1 MEKSNFL
8 VDTSLQGFKRLRS
21 HASIE
26 VGTLAIDTEP
36 VVGENGKNSLLE
48 ISVVDPDSM
57 KDVFTT
63 RVRQEDGFKLPEYKI
78 KDLGYSEEELK
89 YSPSLDE
96 VCEILKRIV
105 RGNILIGYNIT
116 YDLKWFPQ
124 LKQYAYAVRD
134 VMHRYSSSYGPW
146 NPDWG
151 NRSWV
156 SLQDAAKATGFVLEE
171 NELFHRA
178 KTDARACAHV
188 WNYCEEKDLPKAEIQ
203 NDLILRKSAEAMLQK
218 VVNNPAPF

>member
-1 MEKSNFL
+1 MVENNVL
-8 VDTSLQGFKRLRS
+8 ANTSLQRFKRLRS
-21 HASIE
+21 HTSFE
-26 VGTLAIDTEP
+26 VGTLAIDTEC
-36 VVGENGKNSLLE
+36 VVGENGKKSLLE
-48 ISVVDPDSM
+48 LSVIEAETM
-57 KDVFTT
+57 KDVLTT
-63 RVRQEDGFKLPEYKI
+63 TVKQEGDFKLPEYKVN
-78 KDLGYSEEELK
+78 DLGYSEEELK
-89 YSPSLDE
+89 YSPTVNE

-105 RGNILIGYNIT
+105 KGNILIGYNIT

-124 LKQYAYAVRD
+124 LKQYAYAIRD

-151 NRSWV
+151 DRSWV

-171 NELFHRA
+171 HELFHRA
-178 KTDARACAHV
+178 RTDARACAHI
-188 WNYCEEKDLPKAEIQ
+188 WNYCEEKDLPKAEIH

>member
-1 MEKSNFL
+1 MSNENN
-8 VDTSLQGFKRLRS
+8 SLAKVRSYRDLRS
-21 HASIE
+21 HSLHQVE
-26 VGTLAIDTEP
+26 TLSIDTES
-36 VVGENGKNSLLE
+36 VVGEQGKKSLLE
-48 ISVVDPDSM
+48 VSVVNPETM

-63 RVRQEDGFKLPEYKI
+63 TVRQEGDFKLPEYKVN
-78 KDLGYSEEELK
+78 DLGYSEEELR
-89 YSPSLDE
+89 YSPSVDE

-105 RGNILIGYNIT
+105 KGNILIGYNIT

-124 LKQYAYAVRD
+124 LKQYAYAIRD

-151 NRSWV
+151 DRSWV

-178 KTDARACAHV
+178 RTDARACAHI

-203 NDLILRKSAEAMLQK
+203 NDLILRKSAAALLQK
-218 VVNNPAPF
+218 VVKNPAPF

>member
-1 MEKSNFL
+1 MSDKDN
-8 VDTSLQGFKRLRS
+8 SLTKVSSYRDLRS
-21 HASIE
+21 HSLHQVE
-26 VGTLAIDTEP
+26 TLSIDTES
-36 VVGENGKNSLLE
+36 VVGEDGKKSLLE
-48 ISVVDPDSM
+48 VSIIDTETM

-63 RVRQEDGFKLPEYKI
+63 TVRQDEGFKLPEYKVNE
-78 KDLGYSEEELK
+78 LGYSDEELK
-89 YSPSLDE
+89 YSPSFEE

-105 RGNILIGYNIT
+105 MGNILIGYNIT

-124 LKQYAYAVRD
+124 LNQYAYAIRD

-151 NRSWV
+151 DRSWV
-156 SLQDAAKATGFVLEE
+156 SLRDAAKATGFTLEGDE
-171 NELFHRA
+171 IFHRA
-178 KTDARACAHV
+178 RTDALACAHV
-188 WNYCEEKDLPKAEIQ
+188 WNYCEDKDLPKAEIQ